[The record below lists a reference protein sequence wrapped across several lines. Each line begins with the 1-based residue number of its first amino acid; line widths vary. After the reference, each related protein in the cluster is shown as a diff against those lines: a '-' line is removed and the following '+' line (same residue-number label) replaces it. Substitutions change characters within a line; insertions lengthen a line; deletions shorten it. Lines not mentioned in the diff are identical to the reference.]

1 MKTIE
6 NMCYNITREGN
17 VTKCTLTA
25 STFYIISLL
34 APRIT
39 HVYIDLIKEILSVH
53 STELMLFYKELRHT
67 GFNLDFPYITIDTSI
82 RLYKYDEDNPKL
94 AEKIVKRKSF
104 GIACYKVMTAI
115 NRVLEHRKHETE
127 KLENIA
133 IKLQIMSRYGK

>member
-39 HVYIDLIKEILSVH
+39 HVYIDLIKETLSVP
-53 STELMLFYKELRHT
+53 STELMLFYKELRHA
-67 GFNLDFPYITIDTSI
+67 GFNLDFPYIIIDTSI
-82 RLYKYDEDNPKL
+82 RLYKYDENNPKL
-94 AEKIVKRKSF
+94 AEKIVKRKALR
-104 GIACYKVMTAI
+104 IACHKIGVAI
-115 NRVLEHRKHETE
+115 NRVLEYRKRETK
-127 KLENIA
+127 KLETIA